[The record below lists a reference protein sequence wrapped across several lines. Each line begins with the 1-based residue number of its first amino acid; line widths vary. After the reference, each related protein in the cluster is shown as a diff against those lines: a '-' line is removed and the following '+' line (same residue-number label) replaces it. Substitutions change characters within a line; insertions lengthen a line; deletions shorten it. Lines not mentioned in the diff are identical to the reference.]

1 MGRGWFSGSARPDGL
16 DRRERP
22 SGALESALAV
32 SRARARKGSRV
43 SSGAKRRASHGDRRG
58 GASRRC
64 RPDEGK
70 RPPGAACLRRRRS
83 QAADGRTNEQASGAS
98 AGSCGRDADCV
109 KARDPVRP
117 REARSLRERA
127 TEKKAGGARQSPRS
141 ACLPTARSSNEP
153 RRVERPLVLCGRGTV
168 RGKARGPAV

>member
-1 MGRGWFSGSARPDGL
+1 MWGSARPDGR
-16 DRRERP
+16 DRKERP
-22 SGALESALAV
+22 SGALESASAV

-43 SSGAKRRASHGDRRG
+43 PSGVKRSTGYGDRRG

-70 RPPGAACLRRRRS
+70 RTPGAACLRQRRS
-83 QAADGRTNEQASGAS
+83 QAAIGRTNEQASGAS

-109 KARDPVRP
+109 KARDPERP
-117 REARSLRERA
+117 CEARPLRERA
-127 TEKKAGGARQSPRS
+127 MERKAGGPRQSPRS
-141 ACLPTARSSNEP
+141 VCLPTARSSNEP
-153 RRVERPLVLCGRGTV
+153 RRVERPLVLCGRGTI